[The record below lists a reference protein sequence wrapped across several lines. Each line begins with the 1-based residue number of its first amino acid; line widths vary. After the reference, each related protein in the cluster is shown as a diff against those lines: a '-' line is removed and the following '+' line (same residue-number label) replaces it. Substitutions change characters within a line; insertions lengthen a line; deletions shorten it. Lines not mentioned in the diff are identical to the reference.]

1 MAQYLSLNNGK
12 EKVLKMTTKILPVT
26 DLRRDTSRVLQA
38 VQEQGDVVYI
48 TQHGRA
54 AAVLLDFEHY
64 QALLAQLEDLS
75 DLVAIEDVAGEKAR
89 SYEEFLAEM
98 QESENA

>member
-1 MAQYLSLNNGK
+1 
-12 EKVLKMTTKILPVT
+12 MTTKIMPVT
-26 DLRRDTSRVLQA
+26 DLRRDTSRILQS
-38 VQEQGDVVYI
+38 VREDGDIVYI

-54 AAVLLDFEHY
+54 AAVLLDYDQY

-75 DLVAIEDVAGEKAR
+75 DLAAIEEVASEPAR

-98 QESENA
+98 GGPDAS

>member
-1 MAQYLSLNNGK
+1 
-12 EKVLKMTTKILPVT
+12 MTTKIMPVT
-26 DLRRDTSRVLQA
+26 DLRRDTSRILQS
-38 VQEQGDVVYI
+38 VREDGDVVYI

-54 AAVLLDFEHY
+54 AVVILDYDQY

-75 DLVAIEDVAGEKAR
+75 DLAAIEEVASEPAR

-98 QESENA
+98 GGSDAS

>member
-1 MAQYLSLNNGK
+1 MA
-12 EKVLKMTTKILPVT
+12 TKILPVT
-26 DLRRDTSRVLQA
+26 DLRRDTSRILQA

-54 AAVLLDFEHY
+54 AAVLLDYEQY

-75 DLVAIEDVAGEKAR
+75 DLAAIEDVTGEEVR
-89 SYEEFLAEM
+89 SYEAFLAEM

>member
-1 MAQYLSLNNGK
+1 MA
-12 EKVLKMTTKILPVT
+12 TKIMPVT
-26 DLRRDTSRVLQA
+26 DLRRDTSRILKSVR
-38 VQEQGDVVYI
+38 EDGDVVYI

-54 AAVLLDFEHY
+54 AAVLLDYEQY

-75 DLVAIEDVAGEKAR
+75 DLAAIEEVAGETAR

-98 QESENA
+98 GGSDTP

>member
-1 MAQYLSLNNGK
+1 
-12 EKVLKMTTKILPVT
+12 MTTKIMPVT
-26 DLRRDTSRVLQA
+26 DLRRDTSRILQS
-38 VQEQGDVVYI
+38 VREDGDVVYI

-54 AAVLLDFEHY
+54 AAVLLDYDQY

-75 DLVAIEDVAGEKAR
+75 DLAAIEEVASEPAR

-98 QESENA
+98 GGPDAS

>member
-1 MAQYLSLNNGK
+1 
-12 EKVLKMTTKILPVT
+12 MTTKIMPVT
-26 DLRRDTSRVLQA
+26 DLRRDTSRILRSVR
-38 VQEQGDVVYI
+38 EDGDVVYI

-54 AAVLLDFEHY
+54 AAVLLDYDQY

-75 DLVAIEDVAGEKAR
+75 DLAAIEEVASEPAR

-98 QESENA
+98 GGPDAS